1 MASAFSRLRGD
12 VEDDLD
18 AQVAKLTKELASLKK
33 AMASRGAD
41 AYGDAREAASDFYG
55 DLHDRLAHAM
65 PSIRRQARAAER
77 AARDNP
83 GMTAALV
90 GLAVA
95 GLLVTLMARR

>member
-18 AQVAKLTKELASLKK
+18 AQVAKLTNELASLKK
-33 AMASRGAD
+33 AMASRDVD
-41 AYGDAREAASDFYG
+41 AYGDAREAASDAYG
-55 DLHDRLAHAM
+55 DLHDRLVRAM
-65 PSIRRQARAAER
+65 PSVRRHARAAER